1 MSDMTFLE
9 QVKTNY
15 PSQYY
20 GILSEG
26 KIQTFVDVW
35 GGADISGAA
44 FSVLTLGA
52 ASAMAAL
59 TAEQWALAQIRSV
72 SGLLNV
78 FVSGIAVQYGSRF
91 YCDSSTPCAVYDMWG
106 FGTIDGLPPEASL
119 HAITPE
125 QYADRQAKPRD
136 QYYDATTASL
146 LDYTPAP
153 VAVPLKTQA
162 ATAQAWIQQQANLA
176 AAMGEAFTADMKAYV
191 KAVNAI
197 ASGADTTST
206 ALPAQP
212 ADVMVASTAT
222 S

>member
-1 MSDMTFLE
+1 MTDQTALDA
-9 QVKTNY
+9 VKAAY

-20 GILSEG
+20 GTIVDG
-26 KIQTFVDVW
+26 KIQSFMDVW
-35 GGADISGAA
+35 NGLDIAGAPVN
-44 FSVLTLGA
+44 VLTLGA
-52 ASAMAAL
+52 ASTMAAL
-59 TAEQWALAQIRSV
+59 TSGQWELAQVPSV
-72 SGLLNV
+72 SGMLNV
-78 FVSGIAVQYGSRF
+78 FTSGTAIQYGSRF
-91 YCDSSTPCAVYDMWG
+91 YCDSNSPCSVYDMWG
-106 FGTIDGLPPEASL
+106 FLSVTGEPSESTL
-119 HAITPE
+119 HAITASE
-125 QYADRQAKPRD
+125 YADRQKNPRS
-136 QYYDATTASL
+136 QYFDTSTNTL
-146 LDYTPAP
+146 QDYTPAP

-212 ADVMVASTAT
+212 ADILT